1 MDTNPNGSAKTVSD
15 AANAFLG
22 MMEPEEAQAQ
32 PEAPETDYAEAV
44 EEVEYEADDSEESD
58 DYAEEAT
65 EEEPAP
71 TYKVKVGKEEVEVP
85 LDELLKGYSR
95 TADYTRKT
103 QEIAESRKAVEA
115 ERAKIDEAN
124 KLRDT
129 YAQRLEVIEQML
141 KQQDSSEDLA
151 ALKEVDPIGY
161 ATRVAEQVEREKQL
175 AAVQAERNRIAQQQ
189 QAEQGE
195 RLKAHL
201 AAEAQKLSDAIP
213 GFADPVKS
221 QTIKT
226 DIRNYAKN
234 NLGFSDQELAA
245 AYDSRA
251 ILSIYKAMMYDK
263 LVANKG
269 EATKKVSQAPKM
281 LKPGTSTPEARV
293 SQEVKNMRGR
303 LKKTGRAKDAAALL
317 ERFL

>member
-1 MDTNPNGSAKTVSD
+1 MDTNPQGSVKTVSD

-32 PEAPETDYAEAV
+32 PEAPETENEEVV
-44 EEVEYEADDSEESD
+44 EEVEYEAADSEESD
-58 DYAEEAT
+58 DYAEEEQ
-65 EEEPAP
+65 EEEPTP
-71 TYKVKVGKEEVEVP
+71 TYKVKVGKDEIDVP

-103 QEIAESRKAVEA
+103 QEIAETRKAVEA
-115 ERAKIDEAN
+115 ERAKIEEAAR
-124 KLRDT
+124 LRDT

-141 KQQDSSEDLA
+141 NQDSGEDLA
-151 ALKEVDPIGY
+151 TLKETDPIGY
-161 ATRVAEQVEREKQL
+161 AVKVAEQAEREKQL
-175 AAVQAERNRIAQQQ
+175 NAVRAERQRLAQQQ
-189 QAEQGE
+189 QAEQSE

-201 AAEAQKLSDAIP
+201 AAEAQKLAEAIP
-213 GFADPVKS
+213 EMSDPVKG
-221 QTIKT
+221 QAIRT
-226 DIRNYAKN
+226 DIRNYAQK
-234 NLGFSDQELAA
+234 LGFSEQELAQV
-245 AYDSRA
+245 YDSRA
-251 ILSIYKAMMYDK
+251 VTALYKAMQYDK
-263 LVANKG
+263 LVSNKG

-303 LKKTGRAKDAAALL
+303 LKKSGRAKDAAALF